1 MASYLNKFSI
11 LLLLGL
17 YIPILFLGI
26 FDLDEGAFASSS
38 LQMLRDN
45 QYLIPYLGDDLRLEK
60 PIFTY
65 WVQTFSMTLFG
76 ATEFAL
82 RIPSIIASLI
92 WGISFASFV
101 RKHDNK
107 ISKTS
112 IFLNLLTLPGVFII
126 SFAAT
131 ADAFLNLFITLAL
144 INLFDYSQKPS
155 NRNILKVSFY
165 IALGF
170 LTKGLT
176 IIAICG
182 PVIFLFLLTQSKLK
196 VFFKMLLNWRP
207 WILFL
212 VLVAPWLYLVS
223 QQIEEVDLSYLFL
236 GQTFGR
242 FTQTFE
248 NHTGPFY
255 YYLLVLPILILPY
268 LFDFLR
274 GVRNLQIRANQ
285 LDSFMLIWFLFV
297 LIFFSFSSTKLPH
310 YVLYGI
316 SPVAYVVTKQHLR
329 DRNISVSLSF
339 WLFSIIIWV
348 LLSVLPQIL
357 SYLNEVKINYE
368 VSDIVLHDFSS
379 DVVFVSVCFVMAL
392 FSSYYF
398 FAKKSSNNLKRATA
412 IAMVGL
418 ISIKILPYVHD
429 ASQGDIKK
437 LGLQAREFEEPI
449 SMYKLNKPSFS
460 FYAQKNSLRGLESSE
475 LIFTRTDKIKYLEL
489 EYEVISTSGN
499 YMILRLKND

>member
-1 MASYLNKFSI
+1 MHLRLNQKYPKTIWEYRDPAEVKLKTYLNMASYLNKFSI
-11 LLLLGL
+11 LLMLGL

-112 IFLNLLTLPGVFII
+112 IFLNLLSLPGVFII

-182 PVIFLFLLTQSKLK
+182 PVIFLFLLMQSKLK

-212 VLVAPWLYLVS
+212 ILVAPWLYLVS

-274 GVRNLQIRANQ
+274 GIRSLQIRANQ

-368 VSDIVLHDFSS
+368 VSDNVLHDFSL

-398 FAKKSSNNLKRATA
+398 FTKKSSNNLKRATA
-412 IAMVGL
+412 IVMVGL

-437 LGLQAREFEEPI
+437 LGLKARELEEPI

-460 FYAQKNSLRGLESSE
+460 F
-475 LIFTRTDKIKYLEL
+475 
-489 EYEVISTSGN
+489 
-499 YMILRLKND
+499 